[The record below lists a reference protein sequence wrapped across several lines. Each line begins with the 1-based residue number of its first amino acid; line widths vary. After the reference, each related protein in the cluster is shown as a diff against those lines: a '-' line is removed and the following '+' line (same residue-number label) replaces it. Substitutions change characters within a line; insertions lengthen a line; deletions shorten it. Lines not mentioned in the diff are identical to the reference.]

1 MSDIQ
6 ISKPVLIALIGA
18 IVIGGFVLM
27 RGGSGEELPPPPPA
41 AATAPTGSSGSTGET
56 KQASGATAATGA
68 TGAVE
73 DKETLAEKR
82 RRIARERRQKL
93 VEEAKAAGMPTPV
106 YSALKDEKIVLIFFW
121 EPQGKDDER
130 TNDAV
135 LNLQD
140 YRGSSLKVFR
150 EEIANKSKY
159 DGIAQAGELT
169 QTPSMVILYKD
180 EATTAQGYMDSA
192 AINAK
197 ITKLTGNSGPGN

>member
-41 AATAPTGSSGSTGET
+41 AATAPTGAT
-56 KQASGATAATGA
+56 GATAASTKSAGATGA
-68 TGAVE
+68 TGTVE
-73 DKETLAEKR
+73 DKESLAEKR

-93 VEEAKAAGMPTPV
+93 AEEAKASGMPTPV
-106 YSALKDEKIVLIFFW
+106 YSALQDDKIVLIFFW
-121 EPQGKDDER
+121 EPDGKDDER

-135 LNLQD
+135 LNIQD
-140 YRGSSLKVFR
+140 YRGSSIKVIR
-150 EEIANKSKY
+150 EPIANKSKY
-159 DGIAQAGELT
+159 DGIAQAAELT

-180 EATTAQGYMDSA
+180 EATTAQGYMDAA

-197 ITKLTGNSGPGN
+197 ITRLTGDSGPGN

>member
-41 AATAPTGSSGSTGET
+41 AATAPTGGTGSTGET
-56 KQASGATAATGA
+56 AKNSGATGA
-68 TGAVE
+68 TGTVD
-73 DKETLAEKR
+73 DKESLEEKR
-82 RRIARERRQKL
+82 RRIAKERRQKL
-93 VEEAKAAGMPTPV
+93 VEEAKASGMPTPV
-106 YSALKDEKIVLIFFW
+106 YSALKDDKIVLIFFW
-121 EPQGKDDER
+121 EPDGKDDER

-135 LNLQD
+135 LNVED
-140 YRGSSLKVFR
+140 YRGNSIVVVR
-150 EEIANKSKY
+150 EQIANKSKY
-159 DGIAQAGELT
+159 DGIAQAAELT

-180 EATTAQGYMDSA
+180 EATTAQGYMDAA

-197 ITKLTGNSGPGN
+197 ITRLTGDSGPGD

>member
-18 IVIGGFVLM
+18 IVLGGFVLM
-27 RGGSGEELPPPPPA
+27 RGGDGEELPPPPPA
-41 AATAPTGSSGSTGET
+41 AATAPTGTTGTTGET
-56 KQASGATAATGA
+56 ANAAGASSATGA
-68 TGAVE
+68 TGTVK

-106 YSALKDEKIVLIFFW
+106 YSALKDDKIVMIFFW
-121 EPQGKDDER
+121 EPDAKDDER

-150 EEIANKSKY
+150 EQIANKSKY

-180 EATTAQGYMDSA
+180 EATTAQGYMDAA

-197 ITKLTGNSGPGN
+197 ITKLTGDSGPGN